1 MSKKISFKLV
11 EVGERM
17 LQMRNK
23 KKLLIEEEK
32 KTGVYHVQLLK
43 ASGEEEQDLF
53 VSPDFFAQALFGN
66 LQEISAPEVKS
77 LRWLANMFPYNEHPE
92 DETDKIANAIHAYT
106 TAGAD
111 KIEMLQNLMEIKIN
125 QGSGRP

>member
-1 MSKKISFKLV
+1 V

-32 KTGVYHVQLLK
+32 KIGVYHVQLLK
-43 ASGEEEQDLF
+43 ASGEVEQDLF

-66 LQEISAPEVKS
+66 FNPQEVSAPEVKS
-77 LRWLANMFPYNEHPE
+77 LRWLANMFPYTEHPE
-92 DETDKIANAIHAYT
+92 DEADKITNAIHVYT
-106 TAGAD
+106 TAGAN
-111 KIEMLQNLMEIKIN
+111 KIEMLQNIIGMKME
-125 QGSGRP
+125 SGKL

>member
-1 MSKKISFKLV
+1 M

-32 KTGVYHVQLLK
+32 KIGGYHVQLLK
-43 ASGEEEQDLF
+43 ASGEVEQDLF

-66 LQEISAPEVKS
+66 FNPQEVSAPEVKS
-77 LRWLANMFPYNEHPE
+77 LRWLANMFPYTEHPE
-92 DETDKIANAIHAYT
+92 DEADEITNAIHVYT
-106 TAGAD
+106 TAGAN
-111 KIEMLQNLMEIKIN
+111 KIEMLQNIIGMKME
-125 QGSGRP
+125 SGKL

>member
-1 MSKKISFKLV
+1 M

-32 KTGVYHVQLLK
+32 KIGVYHVQLLK
-43 ASGEEEQDLF
+43 ASGEVEQDLF

-66 LQEISAPEVKS
+66 FNPQEVSAPEVKS
-77 LRWLANMFPYNEHPE
+77 LRWLANPE
-92 DETDKIANAIHAYT
+92 DEADKITNAIHVYT
-106 TAGAD
+106 TAGAN
-111 KIEMLQNLMEIKIN
+111 KIEMLQNIIGMKM
-125 QGSGRP
+125 GSGKL

>member
-1 MSKKISFKLV
+1 MSKKNPFKLV

-17 LQMRNK
+17 LQMRIK

-32 KTGVYHVQLLK
+32 KTGLYHVQLLK
-43 ASGEEEQDLF
+43 ASGEVEQDLF

-77 LRWLANMFPYNEHPE
+77 LRWLANMFPYTEHPE
-92 DETDKIANAIHAYT
+92 DEADKITNAIHVYT
-106 TAGAD
+106 TAGAN
-111 KIEMLQNLMEIKIN
+111 KIEMLQNIIGVKME
-125 QGSGRP
+125 SGKL